1 MMERVSFVSGMLADP
16 IKIPHGML
24 RGTQFQNLISATG
37 DPITRKVSSQQLHN
51 IISAAESMVL
61 TGLRGTAS
69 RSELIGIKRLFEK
82 EFGRMEAAANRC
94 CDLTDALLEE
104 ATEELERGFPDP
116 IQRVKGKKSKIVQGE
131 MPTPKD
137 LQKGFIQ

>member
-1 MMERVSFVSGMLADP
+1 MAKKRLKEILNDLEGVHILRNRLDMLFVGSTL
-16 IKIPHGML
+16 
-24 RGTQFQNLISATG
+24 
-37 DPITRKVSSQQLHN
+37 VSSA
-51 IISAAESMVL
+51 IAAESMVL

-82 EFGRMEAAANRC
+82 EIERMAAAANRC

-104 ATEELERGFPDP
+104 AIEELERGFPDP

>member
-1 MMERVSFVSGMLADP
+1 MAKKRLKEILNDLEEVHILRNRLDMLFVGSTL
-16 IKIPHGML
+16 
-24 RGTQFQNLISATG
+24 
-37 DPITRKVSSQQLHN
+37 VSSA
-51 IISAAESMVL
+51 IAAESMVL

-104 ATEELERGFPDP
+104 AIEELEIGFPDP
-116 IQRVKGKKSKIVQGE
+116 IQRIKGKKSKIVQGE
-131 MPTPKD
+131 IPTPKD

>member
-1 MMERVSFVSGMLADP
+1 MAKKRLKEILNDLEEVHILRNRLDMLFVGSTL
-16 IKIPHGML
+16 
-24 RGTQFQNLISATG
+24 
-37 DPITRKVSSQQLHN
+37 VSSA
-51 IISAAESMVL
+51 IAAESMVL
-61 TGLRGTAS
+61 TGLRGTTS

-104 ATEELERGFPDP
+104 AIEELERGFPDP

-137 LQKGFIQ
+137 LQKWFIQ

>member
-1 MMERVSFVSGMLADP
+1 MAKKRLKEILNDLEEVHILRNRLDMLFVGSTL
-16 IKIPHGML
+16 
-24 RGTQFQNLISATG
+24 
-37 DPITRKVSSQQLHN
+37 VSSA
-51 IISAAESMVL
+51 IAAESMVL
-61 TGLRGTAS
+61 TGLRGTVS